1 MNFRIRP
8 FHVGILASIAAAL
21 LVILMPEDW
30 LEGGRELYFDRLTQI
45 VSVPASPAIV
55 VIDIDRKSYA
65 AIPDQKWQR
74 ANTAEL
80 VEKIAAD
87 HPSVIAFDL
96 VFSTDCNPED
106 ATNKKLAAA
115 MGRSPALLGFLLSD
129 VEGQS
134 PRPLPPLAIA
144 KSLTVPDF
152 WFLPGAEA
160 SCPVFQQKAASTGAS
175 FLIGDEDS
183 RVRRIQAFSIVGSE
197 PYPALGLEAVR
208 RYYDV
213 KTPLLG
219 GTPPWLKLGKEIF
232 SLAEDGSMRFVASRQ
247 GEIDSRTFSAI
258 DVVKSKVPSRVFE
271 EKIVF
276 IGSSLPNLGGLRESA
291 GAQLVASTQIH
302 ADLANSILTNFVPLR
317 DEGFITLEAGYTLF
331 AGLIIAL
338 MTVRFRPWV
347 IFATGICVILVT
359 NAASYLIYMRTS
371 WLTDGFTVS
380 FMLAVVLIVAAFSQ
394 FAETRRIEKVARQR
408 FSQYLPSAV
417 VNRYLDNLG
426 TQQVVGEE
434 RQVTALFTDI
444 EGFSTLAGRVK
455 PQALV
460 ALLNVYFAEVNKL
473 VADHGG
479 MVDKVVGDAVH
490 AFFNAPEDLDDHV
503 NKAIDCALAIS
514 RVTEEMRARP
524 DFKAQDFGR
533 TRLGIE
539 TGIAV
544 LGEVGMAG
552 KLDYTAHGNS
562 INLAARLQDA
572 NKFLGTTICVGPA
585 ANLESRRKLR
595 PLGEHE
601 IRGFGSMELFTPDD
615 YVQSEIAPRK

>member
-1 MNFRIRP
+1 MTLRIRP

-21 LVILMPEDW
+21 LVILVPDGW
-30 LEGGRELYFDRLTQI
+30 LEGGRELYFDRLTQL
-45 VSVPASPAIV
+45 VSVPVSPAV
-55 VIDIDRKSYA
+55 VVVDIDRKSYA
-65 AIPDQKWQR
+65 AMPDQKWQR

-80 VEKIAAD
+80 VDKIAAAG
-87 HPSVIAFDL
+87 PSVVAFDL
-96 VFSTDCNPED
+96 VFSTDCD
-106 ATNKKLAAA
+106 ATSEVNRRLAAA
-115 MGRSPALLGFLLSD
+115 IGKAPSLLGFLLSE
-129 VEGQS
+129 VEGKS
-134 PRPLPPLAIA
+134 PRPLPALAIA
-144 KSLTVPDF
+144 RSLTVPEL

-160 SCPVFQQKAASTGAS
+160 SCDIFQNKAASSGAA

-213 KTPLLG
+213 KSPLLG
-219 GTPPWLKLGKEIF
+219 GTPPWLKLGREIF
-232 SLAEDGSMRFVASRQ
+232 SLAEDGSMRFVASHPAAML
-247 GEIDSRTFSAI
+247 SRTVSAI
-258 DVVKSKVPSRVFE
+258 DVIQAKVPARLFS

-317 DEGFITLEAGYTLF
+317 DDGFINLEAGYTLF

-338 MTVRFRPWV
+338 LTVRFRPWETLAAGLGV
-347 IFATGICVILVT
+347 TGVT
-359 NAASYLIYMRTS
+359 LAASYMIYARTG
-371 WLTDGFTVS
+371 WLTDGFTIGV
-380 FMLAVVLIVAAFSQ
+380 MLALVLVVAAFSQ
-394 FAETRRIEKVARQR
+394 FAETRRVERVARQR
-408 FSQYLPSAV
+408 FAQYLPQAV
-417 VNRYLDNLG
+417 VDRYLDHPAKG
-426 TQQVVGEE
+426 SMSGEE
-434 RQVTALFTDI
+434 RPVTALFTDI

-455 PQALV
+455 PQELV

-490 AFFNAPEDLDDHV
+490 AFFNAPEDLPDHV

-514 RVTEEMRARP
+514 RLTEEMRGRP
-524 DFKAQDFGR
+524 NFKAKDFGR

-544 LGEVGMAG
+544 LGEVGISG

-585 ANLESRRKLR
+585 ANALSRRPLR
-595 PLGEHE
+595 ALGEHD
-601 IRGFGSMELFTPDD
+601 IRGFGTMELFTPDD
-615 YVQSEIAPRK
+615 YVRK

>member
-1 MNFRIRP
+1 MTLRIRP

-21 LVILMPEDW
+21 LVVFMPEDW
-30 LEGGRELYFDRLTQI
+30 LQGGRELYFDRLTQF

-55 VIDIDRKSYA
+55 VVDIDRKSYA
-65 AIPDQKWQR
+65 AMPDQKWER
-74 ANTAEL
+74 ADTAEL
-80 VEKIAAD
+80 VETIAAAG
-87 HPSVIAFDL
+87 PSVIAFDL
-96 VFSTDCNPED
+96 VFSTDCDPESE
-106 ATNKKLAAA
+106 TNRKLAAA
-115 MGRSPALLGFLLSD
+115 LGRAPALLGFLLSD
-129 VEGQS
+129 IEGAP

-152 WFLPGAEA
+152 WFLPGAEP
-160 SCPVFQQKAASTGAS
+160 SCPVFQRQAASTGAS

-183 RVRRIQAFSIVGSE
+183 RVRRVQAFSIVSSE

-247 GEIDSRTFSAI
+247 EAIDSRTVSAI
-258 DVVKSKVPSRVFE
+258 DVVRSTVPARIFA

-291 GAQLVASTQIH
+291 AAPLVGSTQIH
-302 ADLANSILTNFVPLR
+302 ADLANSVLTNFVPLR

-331 AGLIIAL
+331 AGLVIAL
-338 MTVRFRPWV
+338 LTVRFRPWV
-347 IFATGICVILVT
+347 IFTTGICVIAET
-359 NAASYLIYMRTS
+359 NAASYLIYARTG
-371 WLTDGFTVS
+371 WLTDAFTVS

-394 FAETRRIEKVARQR
+394 FAETRRIERVARQR
-408 FSQYLPSAV
+408 FSQYLPQAV
-417 VNRYLDNLG
+417 VNRYLDNPG

-434 RQVTALFTDI
+434 RQVTAMFTDI
-444 EGFSTLAGRVK
+444 EGFSTLAGQVK

-514 RVTEEMRARP
+514 RLTEEMRARP
-524 DFKAQDFGR
+524 DFKTRNFGR
-533 TRLGIE
+533 TRIGIE
-539 TGIAV
+539 TGMAV
-544 LGEVGMAG
+544 LGEIGISG

-572 NKFLGTTICVGPA
+572 NKFLGTAICVGPA
-585 ANLESRRKLR
+585 ANRESRRPLR
-595 PLGEHE
+595 PLGPHE
-601 IRGFGSMELFTPDD
+601 IRGFGTMELFTPDD
-615 YVQSEIAPRK
+615 YVGEG

>member
-1 MNFRIRP
+1 MTLRIRP

-21 LVILMPEDW
+21 LVVFMPDSW
-30 LEGGRELYFDRLTQI
+30 LEGGRELYFDKLTQL
-45 VSVPASPAIV
+45 VSVPVSPAVMV
-55 VIDIDRKSYA
+55 VDIDRKSYA
-65 AIPDQKWQR
+65 AMPDQKWQR

-87 HPSVIAFDL
+87 GPSIIAFDL
-96 VFSTDCNPED
+96 VFSTDCE
-106 ATNKKLAAA
+106 ATSETNRRLAIALGHA
-115 MGRSPALLGFLLSD
+115 PSLLGFLLSD
-129 VEGQS
+129 LEGKS
-134 PRPLPPLAIA
+134 PRPLPTLAIA
-144 KSLTVPDF
+144 RSLTVPAL
-152 WFLPGAEA
+152 WFVPGAEA
-160 SCPVFQQKAASTGAS
+160 SCDIFQQKAVSSGAA

-208 RYYDV
+208 RYYDI

-219 GTPPWLKLGKEIF
+219 GTPPWLKLGREIF
-232 SLAEDGSMRFVASRQ
+232 SLAEDGSMRFVASRPEAMQ
-247 GEIDSRTFSAI
+247 SRTVSAA
-258 DVVKSKVPSRVFE
+258 DVLQSRVPAHLFRE
-271 EKIVF
+271 RIVF

-291 GAQLVASTQIH
+291 AAQLVASTQIH

-317 DEGFITLEAGYTLF
+317 DDGFVNLEAGYTFF
-331 AGLIIAL
+331 AGLIVAL
-338 MTVRFRPWV
+338 LTVRFRPWETLAAGIGV
-347 IFATGICVILVT
+347 IGVT
-359 NAASYLIYMRTS
+359 IAASYTIYARTG
-371 WLTDGFTVS
+371 WLTDGFTIAV
-380 FMLAVVLIVAAFSQ
+380 MLALVMVVAAFSQ
-394 FAETRRIEKVARQR
+394 FAETRRVERVARQR
-408 FSQYLPSAV
+408 FAQYLPQAV
-417 VNRYLDNLG
+417 VNRYLDNPATG
-426 TQQVVGEE
+426 SMSGEE

-455 PQALV
+455 PQELV
-460 ALLNVYFAEVNKL
+460 GLLNIYFAEVNKM

-514 RVTEEMRARP
+514 RLTEEMRQRP
-524 DFKAQDFGR
+524 QFKAKDFGR

-539 TGIAV
+539 TGTAV
-544 LGEVGMAG
+544 LGEVGLSG

-585 ANLESRRKLR
+585 ANAQSRRPLR
-595 PLGEHE
+595 ALGEHE
-601 IRGFGSMELFTPDD
+601 IRGFGTMELFTPDD
-615 YVQSEIAPRK
+615 YVAK

>member
-1 MNFRIRP
+1 MTFRLRP

-21 LVILMPEDW
+21 LVVFLPDGW
-30 LEGGRELYFDRLTQI
+30 LEGGRELYFDKLTQI
-45 VSVPASPAIV
+45 VSAPVSPAV
-55 VIDIDRKSYA
+55 VVVDIDRKSYA
-65 AIPDQKWQR
+65 AMPDQKWQR

-80 VEKIAAD
+80 VARIAAD
-87 HPSVIAFDL
+87 APSLIAFDL
-96 VFSTDCNPED
+96 VFSTDCDPSSD
-106 ATNKKLAAA
+106 TNRKLADA
-115 MGRSPALLGFLLSD
+115 MARAPALLGFLLSD
-129 VEGQS
+129 IEGKS
-134 PRPLPPLAIA
+134 PRPVPALAIA
-144 KSLTVPDF
+144 RSLTVPEL

-160 SCPVFQQKAASTGAS
+160 SCPIFEQRAKSSGAA

-183 RVRRIQAFSIVGSE
+183 RVRRVQAFSIVGSE

-219 GTPPWLKLGKEIF
+219 GTPPWLKLGRELF
-232 SLAEDGSMRFVASRQ
+232 SLAEDGSMRFVASRP
-247 GEIDSRTFSAI
+247 EAMASRTVSAI
-258 DVVKSKVPSRVFE
+258 DVVQSKVPSRLFR

-276 IGSSLPNLGGLRESA
+276 VGSSLPNLGGLRESA
-291 GAQLVASTQIH
+291 AAPLVASTQIH
-302 ADLANSILTNFVPLR
+302 ADLANSILTSFVPLR
-317 DEGFITLEAGYTLF
+317 DDGFVNLEAGYALF

-338 MTVRFRPWV
+338 LTVRFRPWETLAAGLGV
-347 IFATGICVILVT
+347 IGVT
-359 NAASYLIYMRTS
+359 LAASYTIYARTG
-371 WLTDGFTVS
+371 WLTDGFTVTV
-380 FMLAVVLIVAAFSQ
+380 MLVLVLVVAAFSQ
-394 FAETRRIEKVARQR
+394 FAETRRVERVARQR
-408 FSQYLPSAV
+408 FAQYLPQAV
-417 VNRYLDNLG
+417 VDRYLDHPAKG
-426 TQQVVGEE
+426 SMSGEE
-434 RQVTALFTDI
+434 RPVTALFTDI

-455 PQALV
+455 AQELV

-490 AFFNAPEDLDDHV
+490 AFFNAPEDLPDHV

-514 RVTEEMRARP
+514 RLTEEMRRRP
-524 DFKAQDFGR
+524 QFAAKEFGR
-533 TRLGIE
+533 TRIGIE

-585 ANLESRRKLR
+585 ANAESRRTLR

-601 IRGFGSMELFTPDD
+601 IRGFGTMELFTPDD
-615 YVQSEIAPRK
+615 YVKRVE

>member
-1 MNFRIRP
+1 MTFRIRP

-21 LVILMPEDW
+21 LVVLMPDDW
-30 LEGGRELYFDRLTQI
+30 LEGGRELYFDRLTQM

-55 VIDIDRKSYA
+55 VVDIDRKSYA
-65 AIPDQKWQR
+65 AVPDQKWQR

-96 VFSTDCNPED
+96 VFSTDCSAED
-106 ATNKKLAAA
+106 ETNRKLATAI
-115 MGRSPALLGFLLSD
+115 GKTPAVLGFLLSD
-129 VEGQS
+129 VAGQP
-134 PRPLPPLAIA
+134 PRPLPPLALA

-152 WFLPGAEA
+152 WFIDGAEA
-160 SCPVFQQKAASTGAS
+160 SCPVFEAKAASTGAS

-183 RVRRIQAFSIVGSE
+183 RVRRVQAFSIIDKE
-197 PYPALGLEAVR
+197 PFPALGLEAVR

-247 GEIDSRTFSAI
+247 PEIDGRTHSAI
-258 DVVKSKVPSRVFE
+258 DVMRSQVPRLFE

-291 GAQLVASTQIH
+291 GAQLVGSTQIH

-317 DEGFITLEAGYTLF
+317 DDGFVTLEAGYTLF

-347 IFATGICVILVT
+347 IFTTGICVILVT
-359 NAASYLIYMRTS
+359 IAASYVIYARTG

-380 FMLAVVLIVAAFSQ
+380 FMLAFVLIVAAFSQ

-434 RQVTALFTDI
+434 RQLTALFTDI

-490 AFFNAPEDLDDHV
+490 AFFNAPEDLKDHV

-514 RVTEEMRARP
+514 RLTEEMRSRP

-585 ANLESRRKLR
+585 ANAESRRTLR

-615 YVQSEIAPRK
+615 YVH

>member
-1 MNFRIRP
+1 MTFRIRP

-21 LVILMPEDW
+21 LVVLVPDSW
-30 LEGGRELYFDRLTQI
+30 VDGGRELYFDKLTQL
-45 VSVPASPAIV
+45 VSAPVSPAV
-55 VIDIDRKSYA
+55 VVVDIDRKSYA
-65 AIPDQKWQR
+65 AMPDQKWQR

-80 VEKIAAD
+80 VEKIAAQS
-87 HPSVIAFDL
+87 PSVIAFDL
-96 VFSTDCNPED
+96 VFSTDCD
-106 ATNKKLAAA
+106 AASDTNRKLADA

-129 VEGQS
+129 LEGKA

-144 KSLTVPDF
+144 RSLTVPEL
-152 WFLPGAEA
+152 WFLPGAES
-160 SCPVFQQKAASTGAS
+160 SCAVFEGKAASSAAS
-175 FLIGDEDS
+175 FLIGDADS

-219 GTPPWLKLGKEIF
+219 GTPPWLKLGREVF
-232 SLAEDGSMRFVASRQ
+232 SLAEDGSMRFVASRPEAMQ
-247 GEIDSRTFSAI
+247 SRTVSAI
-258 DVVKSKVPSRVFE
+258 DVLQRDLRPDAFR

-276 IGSSLPNLGGLRESA
+276 IGSSLPTLGGLRESA
-291 GAQLVASTQIH
+291 AAQLVASTQIH

-317 DEGFITLEAGYTLF
+317 DDGFVPLEAGYTLF
-331 AGLIIAL
+331 AGLIVAL
-338 MTVRFRPWV
+338 LTVRFRPWETLAAGLGV
-347 IFATGICVILVT
+347 IGVT
-359 NAASYLIYMRTS
+359 VAASYAIYARTG
-371 WLTDGFTVS
+371 WLTDGFTITV
-380 FMLAVVLIVAAFSQ
+380 MLILVLVIAAFSQ
-394 FAETRRIEKVARQR
+394 FAETRRVERVARQR
-408 FSQYLPSAV
+408 FAQYLPQAV
-417 VNRYLDNLG
+417 VNRYLDNPSQG
-426 TQQVVGEE
+426 AMSGEE

-455 PQALV
+455 AQELV
-460 ALLNVYFAEVNKL
+460 ALLNIYFAEVNKM

-490 AFFNAPEDLDDHV
+490 AFFNAPEDLHDHV

-514 RVTEEMRARP
+514 RLTEEMRNRP
-524 DFKAQDFGR
+524 QFKEKEFGR

-539 TGIAV
+539 TGLAV
-544 LGEVGMAG
+544 LGEVGLSG

-585 ANLESRRKLR
+585 ANLQSRRPLR
-595 PLGEHE
+595 ALGEHE
-601 IRGFGSMELFTPDD
+601 IRGFGTMELFTPDD
-615 YVQSEIAPRK
+615 YVKR

>member
-1 MNFRIRP
+1 MTFRFRP

-21 LVILMPEDW
+21 LIIFVPDDW
-30 LEGGRELYFDRLTQI
+30 LEGGRELYFDKLTQL
-45 VSVPASPAIV
+45 VSVPVSPAV
-55 VIDIDRKSYA
+55 VVVDIDRKSYA
-65 AIPDQKWQR
+65 AMPDQKWQR

-87 HPSVIAFDL
+87 GPSVIAFDL
-96 VFSTDCNPED
+96 VFSTDCD
-106 ATNKKLAAA
+106 ATSETNKRLATA
-115 MGRSPALLGFLLSD
+115 MGQAPSLLGFLLSD
-129 VEGQS
+129 LEGKS
-134 PRPLPPLAIA
+134 PRPLPTLAIA
-144 KSLTVPDF
+144 RSLTVPAL
-152 WFLPGAEA
+152 WFVPGAEA
-160 SCPVFQQKAASTGAS
+160 SCEMFQQKAASSGAA

-208 RYYDV
+208 RYYDI

-219 GTPPWLKLGKEIF
+219 GTPPWLKLGREIF
-232 SLAEDGSMRFVASRQ
+232 SLAEDGSMRFVASHPAAMQ
-247 GEIDSRTFSAI
+247 SRTVSAV
-258 DVVKSKVPSRVFE
+258 DVIQSKVPSRLFR

-276 IGSSLPNLGGLRESA
+276 IGSSLPTLGGLRDSA
-291 GAQLVASTQIH
+291 AAQLVASTQIH

-317 DEGFITLEAGYTLF
+317 DDGFVNLEAGYTLF
-331 AGLIIAL
+331 AGLIVAL
-338 MTVRFRPWV
+338 LSARFRPWEILAAGIGV
-347 IFATGICVILVT
+347 IGITI
-359 NAASYLIYMRTS
+359 AASYTIYARTG
-371 WLTDGFTVS
+371 WLTDGFTITV
-380 FMLAVVLIVAAFSQ
+380 MLALVMVVAAFSQ
-394 FAETRRIEKVARQR
+394 FAETRRVERVARQR
-408 FSQYLPSAV
+408 FAQYLPQTV
-417 VNRYLDNLG
+417 VDRYLDHPAKG
-426 TQQVVGEE
+426 SMSGEE
-434 RQVTALFTDI
+434 RPVTALFTDI

-455 PQALV
+455 AQELV

-490 AFFNAPEDLDDHV
+490 AFFNAPEDLPDHV

-514 RVTEEMRARP
+514 RLTEEMRNRP
-524 DFKAQDFGR
+524 DFKAKDFGR

-572 NKFLGTTICVGPA
+572 NKFLGTTICIGPA
-585 ANLESRRKLR
+585 ANALSSRPLR
-595 PLGEHE
+595 ALGEHE
-601 IRGFGSMELFTPDD
+601 IRGFGTMELFTPDD
-615 YVQSEIAPRK
+615 YVRKS

>member
-1 MNFRIRP
+1 MTLRIRP

-21 LVILMPEDW
+21 LVVFLPDDW
-30 LEGGRELYFDRLTQI
+30 LAGGRELYFDKLTQI
-45 VSVPASPAIV
+45 VSAPVSPAV
-55 VIDIDRKSYA
+55 VVVDIDRKSYA
-65 AIPDQKWQR
+65 AMPDQKWQR
-74 ANTAEL
+74 ATTAEL
-80 VEKIAAD
+80 VEKVAAD
-87 HPSVIAFDL
+87 GPSVIAFDL
-96 VFSTDCNPED
+96 VFSTDCDPIADTNRRL
-106 ATNKKLAAA
+106 ATA
-115 MGRSPALLGFLLSD
+115 MAQAPSLLGFLLSE
-129 VEGQS
+129 VEGPS
-134 PRPLPPLAIA
+134 PRPLPALAIA
-144 KSLTVPDF
+144 RSLTVPEL
-152 WFLPGAEA
+152 WFVPGAEA
-160 SCPVFQQKAASTGAS
+160 SCPVFQQRAASSGAA

-183 RVRRIQAFSIVGSE
+183 RVRRVQAFSIVGSE

-219 GTPPWLKLGKEIF
+219 GTPPWLKLGREMF
-232 SLAEDGSMRFVASRQ
+232 SLAEDGSMRFVASRP
-247 GEIDSRTFSAI
+247 EAMASRTVSAI
-258 DVVKSKVPSRVFE
+258 DVIQAKVAPRLFR

-291 GAQLVASTQIH
+291 AAQLVASTQIH

-317 DEGFITLEAGYTLF
+317 DDGFVNLEAGYTLF

-338 MTVRFRPWV
+338 LTVRFRPWETLAAGLGV
-347 IFATGICVILVT
+347 IGVT
-359 NAASYLIYMRTS
+359 LAASYVIYSRTG
-371 WLTDGFTVS
+371 WLTDGFTITV
-380 FMLAVVLIVAAFSQ
+380 MLAMVLVVAAFSQ
-394 FAETRRIEKVARQR
+394 FAETRRVERVARQR
-408 FSQYLPSAV
+408 FAQYLPQTV
-417 VNRYLDNLG
+417 VDRYLDNPAKG
-426 TQQVVGEE
+426 SMSGEE
-434 RQVTALFTDI
+434 RPVTALFTDI

-455 PQALV
+455 AQELV

-490 AFFNAPEDLDDHV
+490 AFFNAPEDLPDHV

-514 RVTEEMRARP
+514 RLTEEMRNRP
-524 DFKAQDFGR
+524 NFKAKEFGR

-585 ANLESRRKLR
+585 ANAESRRPLR

-601 IRGFGSMELFTPDD
+601 IRGFGTMPLFTPDD
-615 YVQSEIAPRK
+615 YVKH

>member
-1 MNFRIRP
+1 MTFRIRP
-8 FHVGILASIAAAL
+8 FYVGILASIAAAL
-21 LVILMPEDW
+21 LVVLLPDNL
-30 LEGGRELYFDRLTQI
+30 LEGGREVYFDRLTQL
-45 VSVPASPAIV
+45 VSVPVSPAIV
-55 VIDIDRKSYA
+55 VVDIDRKSYA
-65 AIPDQKWQR
+65 GSPNQKWQR
-74 ANTAEL
+74 SNTADL
-80 VEKIAAD
+80 IEKIAAER
-87 HPSVIAFDL
+87 PSIIAFDL
-96 VFSTDCNPED
+96 VFSTDCDSADP
-106 ATNKKLAAA
+106 TNQKLAAA
-115 MGRSPALLGFLLSD
+115 LGKAPALLGFLLSD
-129 VEGQS
+129 VEARP

-160 SCPVFQQKAASTGAS
+160 SCPLFQQQAKSTGAS

-183 RVRRIQAFSIVGSE
+183 RVRRIQAFSIVESE

-247 GEIDSRTFSAI
+247 EAIDSRTVSAL
-258 DVVKSKVPSRVFE
+258 DVIQANVPKGLFE

-291 GAQLVASTQIH
+291 AAPLVASTQIH
-302 ADLANSILTNFVPLR
+302 ADLSNSILTNFVPLR
-317 DEGFITLEAGYTLF
+317 DEGFVNLEAGYTFF
-331 AGLIIAL
+331 ASLIIAAL
-338 MTVRFRPWV
+338 TVRFRPWV
-347 IFATGICVILVT
+347 IFTAGVCVISVT
-359 NAASYLIYMRTS
+359 IAASYVIYARTG

-380 FMLAVVLIVAAFSQ
+380 FMLAVVLVVAAFSQ

-426 TQQVVGEE
+426 TEQVVGEE

-455 PQALV
+455 PQELV
-460 ALLNVYFAEVNKL
+460 GLLNVYFKEVNKL

-490 AFFNAPEDLDDHV
+490 AFFNAPEDLHDHV

-514 RVTEEMRARP
+514 QLTEEMRHRP
-524 DFKAQDFGR
+524 DFKAKDFGR

-539 TGIAV
+539 TGMAV
-544 LGEVGMAG
+544 LGEVGMTG

-585 ANLESRRKLR
+585 ANAGSRRPLR
-595 PLGEHE
+595 ALGEHE
-601 IRGFGSMELFTPDD
+601 IRGFGTMELFTPDD
-615 YVQSEIAPRK
+615 YVRKD